1 MTKGQG
7 LKANIPPS
15 FSRLRGNPEMSF
27 IFIKVI
33 KCLIIKFCSIMSFMK
48 NRLVGNLALFLT
60 ALIWGLGFVAQR
72 SGMEYIGP
80 FTFNA
85 VRSFLGAISLIPLIL
100 WVKFAKPD
108 LRSNKRK
115 LVQRISLA
123 KAGIYC
129 GFALFMAMTI
139 QQYCMQYV
147 GAGKAGFITA
157 LYIILVPIMSVFM
170 GAKIAKRVYVSV
182 VMAVFGLYLLCF
194 NSDGQ
199 YDIYDLWLLVAAF
212 FYGLQIILVNKYA
225 KLVHPIKASASQFLV
240 VGVLSLVL
248 MLFFETPNLQSLI
261 DCSVPLFYAGIL
273 ACGVAYSLQMY
284 GQKYTFPILA
294 TLILCLESVFA
305 VLGGALILGE
315 VLSVREIWGCVLMIS
330 AVILANTKMEQRF

>member
-1 MTKGQG
+1 
-7 LKANIPPS
+7 
-15 FSRLRGNPEMSF
+15 
-27 IFIKVI
+27 
-33 KCLIIKFCSIMSFMK
+33 MK

-85 VRSFLGAISLIPLIL
+85 VRSFLGAISLVPLIL
-100 WVKFAKPD
+100 WAKYSKPD
-108 LRSNKRK
+108 LRTDKRK
-115 LVQRISLA
+115 YVQRVGLA

-129 GFALFMAMTI
+129 GLALFMAMSI

-170 GAKIAKRVYVSV
+170 GAKIAKRVYTSV
-182 VMAVFGLYLLCF
+182 LMAVIGLYLLCF
-194 NSDGQ
+194 QADGK
-199 YDIYDLWLLVAAF
+199 YDIYDLWLLVSAF

-225 KLVHPIKASASQFLV
+225 RLVHPIKASATQFLV
-240 VGVLSLVL
+240 VGVLSLIPMAIL
-248 MLFFETPNLQSLI
+248 ETPDVASLI
-261 DCSVPLFYAGIL
+261 DCKVPLLYAGFL
-273 ACGVAYSLQMY
+273 ACGVAYSLQMF

-305 VLGGALILGE
+305 VIGGALILGE
-315 VLSVREIWGCVLMIS
+315 VLSTREIIGCVLMIS

>member
-1 MTKGQG
+1 
-7 LKANIPPS
+7 
-15 FSRLRGNPEMSF
+15 
-27 IFIKVI
+27 
-33 KCLIIKFCSIMSFMK
+33 MK

-85 VRSFLGAISLIPLIL
+85 VRSFLGAISLVPLIL
-100 WVKFAKPD
+100 WAKYSKPD
-108 LRSNKRK
+108 LRSDKRK
-115 LVQRISLA
+115 FVQRVGLA

-129 GFALFMAMTI
+129 GLALFMAMSI

-170 GAKIAKRVYVSV
+170 GAKIAKRVYTSV
-182 VMAVFGLYLLCF
+182 LMAVIGLYLLCF
-194 NSDGQ
+194 QADGK
-199 YDIYDLWLLVAAF
+199 YDIYDLWLLVSAF

-225 KLVHPIKASASQFLV
+225 RLVHPIKASATQFLV
-240 VGVLSLVL
+240 VGVLSLIPMAIL
-248 MLFFETPNLQSLI
+248 ETPDVASLI
-261 DCSVPLFYAGIL
+261 DCKVPLLYAGFL
-273 ACGVAYSLQMY
+273 ACGVAYSLQMF

-305 VLGGALILGE
+305 VIGGALILGE
-315 VLSVREIWGCVLMIS
+315 VLSTREIIGCVLMIS